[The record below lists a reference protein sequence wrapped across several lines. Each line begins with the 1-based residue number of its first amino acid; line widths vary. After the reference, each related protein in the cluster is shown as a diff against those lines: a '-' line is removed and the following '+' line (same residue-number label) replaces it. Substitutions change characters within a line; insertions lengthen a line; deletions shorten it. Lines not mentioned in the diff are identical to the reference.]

1 LLSSQPKVLTQ
12 ATSQNQKQVFL
23 GFHLSSAHYSSN
35 HSGLTERQPICVQ
48 VLNVMKMGGNT
59 LVELSVDSNL
69 LDPNGFPYVAG
80 LAGEGLLVQLL
91 SPVSL
96 CFAGL
101 AGEGLLVKLLSP
113 ISVFCH
119 VSIPHFVHLCTC
131 CWLSAELC
139 QVSTYFP
146 SIVLYA

>member
-1 LLSSQPKVLTQ
+1 
-12 ATSQNQKQVFL
+12 
-23 GFHLSSAHYSSN
+23 
-35 HSGLTERQPICVQ
+35 VQ

-91 SPVSL
+91 SPVSP

-113 ISVFCH
+113 LY
-119 VSIPHFVHLCTC
+119 FVT
-131 CWLSAELC
+131 
-139 QVSTYFP
+139 FP
-146 SIVLYA
+146 SPILFICALVVG